1 MAQQAIELILVRHL
15 GSRMA
20 VPVFVVDAVGDMVY
34 YNGPA
39 GDVLG
44 RPFDEINPMRFED
57 WTTAF
62 RPSTDGQPV
71 EVEAIPLV
79 RALHSSMPVHS
90 TLEIVGADGVGRTIA
105 VTAFPL
111 VAPTGETLG
120 AVAMFWETKAG

>member
-1 MAQQAIELILVRHL
+1 MAQQPIELILVRHL

-20 VPVFVVDAVGDMVY
+20 IPVFVVDAAGDMAY

-44 RPFDEINPMRFED
+44 RPFDEINPMRFDD

-62 RPSTDGQPV
+62 QPSTDGQPV
-71 EVEAIPLV
+71 EVDEIPLV
-79 RALHSSMPVHS
+79 RALRRSMPVHA
-90 TLEIVGADGVGRTIA
+90 TLGIVGADGVARSIA
-105 VTAFPL
+105 VSAFPL

-120 AVAMFWETKAG
+120 AVAMFWQTDDR